1 MINWKGGAAI
11 SGIHV
16 NMVSLVFLLLVVA
29 GCKGVVAALPHSHNT
44 ATSCVIDS
52 DNYCRAVCGDVVLDI
67 SDVFTYP

>member
-1 MINWKGGAAI
+1 MTVK
-11 SGIHV
+11 
-16 NMVSLVFLLLVVA
+16 MVSLVFLLFVVA

-44 ATSCVIDS
+44 ACVIDS